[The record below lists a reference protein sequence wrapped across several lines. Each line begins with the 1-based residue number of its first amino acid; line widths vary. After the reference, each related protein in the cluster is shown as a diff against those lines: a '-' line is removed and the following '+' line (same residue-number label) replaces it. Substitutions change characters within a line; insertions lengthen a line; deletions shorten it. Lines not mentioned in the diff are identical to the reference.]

1 LRPFAPEQAEN
12 RFPQRYTGEMD
23 LKLVSRTLI
32 LAVAGGSFALTAF
45 AQWQWIDKDG
55 RKVYSDRS
63 PSSDIPEKNILKRPG
78 NAKIVVAP
86 ITNDDPAVT
95 GPEPGVSPGAKKNG
109 NAPAISGKDAQLEAK
124 KKQAEEEV
132 AAKRKADEERIAK
145 TKAENCERAKKG
157 IANLQSGNRIS
168 VTNDKGEQEVLDDKG
183 RAAETRRLQAAAENN
198 CSK

>member
-1 LRPFAPEQAEN
+1 
-12 RFPQRYTGEMD
+12 MD

-32 LAVAGGSFALTAF
+32 LAVAGASFAFSAF

-78 NAKIVVAP
+78 NARISVAP

-95 GPEPGVSPGAKKNG
+95 GPEPGVGPTVKKNG
-109 NAPAISGKDAQLEAK
+109 NAPAVSGKDAQLEAR
-124 KKQAEEEV
+124 KKQADDEV

-145 TKAENCERAKKG
+145 TKAENCERARKG
-157 IANLQSGNRIS
+157 VANLQSGNRIS

-183 RAAETRRLQAAAENN
+183 RAAETKRLQAAAENN
-198 CSK
+198 CS